1 MMWLAVGLGGA
12 LGSLAR
18 HALTQVIQQ
27 RQIAGSFPLGIFLIN
42 VLGSAAIGLLA
53 GAIASGRLSMSDE
66 ARTFVMV
73 GLLGGF
79 TTFSTFSVQFVLEAE
94 GGRPGV
100 GIAYVLAS
108 VLGGIAA
115 AWAGYAIGR
124 SVT

>member
-79 TTFSTFSVQFVLEAE
+79 TTFSAFSLDTLTLLRAGNIGAAVWNVAGQ
-94 GGRPGV
+94 V
-100 GIAYVLAS
+100 GLSLV
-108 VLGGIAA
+108 A
-115 AWAGYAIGR
+115 AWAGYRVAGG
-124 SVT
+124 